1 MTSLLGISVFRS
13 QTARLCLFLVI
24 PLTLC
29 QRVSAQSITV
39 RGQVDAHHISLAD
52 VRVSTSR
59 SGKKA
64 TTDRDGKF
72 TLVAFSRDTLT
83 LVHPDFP
90 ARRYVLSTADS
101 SINFYFDMADN
112 KGFWLKGT
120 KEERNSTDPPPPPP
134 PVSGRPV
141 LPSFP
146 WPVPTPSAKVVLNTQ
161 FFTNVKTLGQAD
173 TRLTAALVK
182 SGYPKPSY
190 YQIPHG
196 FAMAARIEQIELD
209 GTPKQLP
216 ARWSAQ
222 VQPFSKFSLSNY
234 FMLLFKAATGH
245 FRVIVFLV
253 TDVPAEKKQAPAA
266 ADVAMGWYESG
277 ADFLPA
283 DIRNQPFTDDYRV
296 TTLIYEF
303 EKLENSDKARLLGQS
318 TCLDQDHLSKSM
330 ITANLTK

>member
-1 MTSLLGISVFRS
+1 MMMSLLNIPVSWS
-13 QTARLCLFLVI
+13 QTARLCLLLAI
-24 PLTLC
+24 LLTLGH
-29 QRVSAQSITV
+29 RLPAQSVTV
-39 RGQVDAHHISLAD
+39 RGQVDANHISLAD

-59 SGKKA
+59 SGKET

-90 ARRYVLSTADS
+90 IRRYVLSTADS

-112 KGFWLKGT
+112 KGFWEKSVKDDRT
-120 KEERNSTDPPPPPP
+120 TDPLPTVGGDPK
-134 PVSGRPV
+134 PV

-146 WPVPTPSAKVVLNTQ
+146 WPVPTPSAKVVLDTQ
-161 FFTNVKTLGQAD
+161 FFANVKTMGQAD

-182 SGYPKPSY
+182 SGYPTPSY

-196 FAMAARIEQIELD
+196 FAMAARLEQIESD

-234 FMLLFKAATGH
+234 LMLLFKAATGH

-253 TDVPAEKKQAPAA
+253 TDVPAEKKQAPTT
-266 ADVAMGWYESG
+266 ADEATAWYGSG

-283 DIRNQPFTDDYRV
+283 DIRRQPFTDDYRV
-296 TTLIYEF
+296 TALIYEF
-303 EKLENSDKARLLGQS
+303 EKLENSDKARMLGQS
-318 TCLDQDHLSKSM
+318 TCLDQDHLSKSR